1 MSSLSG
7 WMGYNRVHW
16 TAVFNCPLHDIKMI
30 ASVNQCILVP
40 GALVLSKPLQ
50 NIEFAVRSCALC
62 NDPPDYFL
70 MLIIIDMKIIGQP
83 MMGACYQGFHV
94 RFRSHEQDGL
104 DILHSL
110 PALVVHTRYFI
121 RVEPGQ
127 LGEDLRFKDIGQ
139 GSHQGAEQIVGE
151 RIGCLAALLTLRLF
165 SHVACRVRVKVAA
178 GPIKSHDEA
187 PQEKATTTITN
198 SPTSL
203 PAPPSPERIPV
214 MVEPLDPDAIRITP
228 GFLRTELSQWGPD
241 GQAVTKRNSKP
252 VYYWGVP
259 SRERAPAKRPAFG
272 APVQPNFTL
281 TVTAQEA
288 DDDFKQIQAA
298 IRADAD
304 LTKGGK
310 RKRKQGNKAS
320 KTPERASPRGDG
332 VGEEGVKR
340 TAVGSLSPAPR
351 DMNGDDRREA

>member
-1 MSSLSG
+1 M
-7 WMGYNRVHW
+7 
-16 TAVFNCPLHDIKMI
+16 
-30 ASVNQCILVP
+30 
-40 GALVLSKPLQ
+40 
-50 NIEFAVRSCALC
+50 
-62 NDPPDYFL
+62 
-70 MLIIIDMKIIGQP
+70 
-83 MMGACYQGFHV
+83 
-94 RFRSHEQDGL
+94 
-104 DILHSL
+104 
-110 PALVVHTRYFI
+110 
-121 RVEPGQ
+121 
-127 LGEDLRFKDIGQ
+127 
-139 GSHQGAEQIVGE
+139 
-151 RIGCLAALLTLRLF
+151 
-165 SHVACRVRVKVAA
+165 
-178 GPIKSHDEA
+178 
-187 PQEKATTTITN
+187 KATTTITN
-198 SPTSL
+198 STTSL
-203 PAPPSPERIPV
+203 PAPPSPGRIPV

-228 GFLRTELSQWGPD
+228 GFLRSELSQWGPD
-241 GQAVTKRNSKP
+241 GHAVTKRNSKP

-304 LTKGGK
+304 LTKDGK

-351 DMNGDDRREA
+351 DMNGVDRREA

>member
-1 MSSLSG
+1 M
-7 WMGYNRVHW
+7 
-16 TAVFNCPLHDIKMI
+16 
-30 ASVNQCILVP
+30 
-40 GALVLSKPLQ
+40 
-50 NIEFAVRSCALC
+50 
-62 NDPPDYFL
+62 
-70 MLIIIDMKIIGQP
+70 
-83 MMGACYQGFHV
+83 
-94 RFRSHEQDGL
+94 
-104 DILHSL
+104 
-110 PALVVHTRYFI
+110 
-121 RVEPGQ
+121 
-127 LGEDLRFKDIGQ
+127 
-139 GSHQGAEQIVGE
+139 
-151 RIGCLAALLTLRLF
+151 
-165 SHVACRVRVKVAA
+165 
-178 GPIKSHDEA
+178 
-187 PQEKATTTITN
+187 KATTIITN
-198 SPTSL
+198 TPTSL
-203 PAPPSPERIPV
+203 PAPSSPERIPV

-228 GFLRTELSQWGPD
+228 GFLRSELSQWGPD
-241 GQAVTKRNSKP
+241 GHAVTKRNSKP

-310 RKRKQGNKAS
+310 RKRKQGNKPS

-351 DMNGDDRREA
+351 DMNGVDRREA